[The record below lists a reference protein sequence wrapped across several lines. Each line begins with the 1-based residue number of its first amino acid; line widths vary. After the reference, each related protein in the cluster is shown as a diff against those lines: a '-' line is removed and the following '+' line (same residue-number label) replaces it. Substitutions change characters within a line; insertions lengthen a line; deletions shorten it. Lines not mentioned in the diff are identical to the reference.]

1 MPFSV
6 RMTPDFAPIPMQL
19 PSECP
24 IHLMS
29 ESSIHLMSECP
40 IHSMSESS
48 IHSMS
53 ESSIHLPST
62 YPIHLKRELSAV
74 QKVKNRYLGKLT
86 PCYFTIFHHTF
97 PKVKMKG
104 KQRNLYFSDR
114 TKKKCSSSSLADSRL
129 KLLAMYDKHM
139 QVNSSNRIK
148 SPTLFSSAARQRRS
162 RLSA

>member
-19 PSECP
+19 PSESP

-29 ESSIHLMSECP
+29 ECPIHLMSECP
-40 IHSMSESS
+40 IHSMSECP

-86 PCYFTIFHHTF
+86 PCYFTTSHHTF
-97 PKVKMKG
+97 PKDKMKG

-114 TKKKCSSSSLADSRL
+114 TKKKCSSSGLADSRL

-162 RLSA
+162 RLSV

>member
-29 ESSIHLMSECP
+29 EYPIHLVSECP
-40 IHSMSESS
+40 IHSMSQC
-48 IHSMS
+48 
-53 ESSIHLPST
+53 SIHLPST

-97 PKVKMKG
+97 PKVKTSGRHGILQHTDK
-104 KQRNLYFSDR
+104 RNGCDNLIYYREKSRKFSPFFLFPFIFKIKYSFGIFAR
-114 TKKKCSSSSLADSRL
+114 F
-129 KLLAMYDKHM
+129 LLC
-139 QVNSSNRIK
+139 
-148 SPTLFSSAARQRRS
+148 
-162 RLSA
+162 

>member
-29 ESSIHLMSECP
+29 ECPIHLVSEYPIHLVSECP
-40 IHSMSESS
+40 

-86 PCYFTIFHHTF
+86 PCYFTTFHHTF
-97 PKVKMKG
+97 PKVKTSGRHGILQHTDK
-104 KQRNLYFSDR
+104 RNGCDNLIYYREKSRKFPPFFFSPSFFICNFAYGIAALGIR
-114 TKKKCSSSSLADSRL
+114 WHLCLA
-129 KLLAMYDKHM
+129 
-139 QVNSSNRIK
+139 NSQS
-148 SPTLFSSAARQRRS
+148 
-162 RLSA
+162 

>member
-97 PKVKMKG
+97 PKVKTSGRHGILQHTDK
-104 KQRNLYFSDR
+104 RNGCDNLILLQGEKPQVFS
-114 TKKKCSSSSLADSRL
+114 
-129 KLLAMYDKHM
+129 
-139 QVNSSNRIK
+139 
-148 SPTLFSSAARQRRS
+148 LF
-162 RLSA
+162 LFPFIFYL

>member
-86 PCYFTIFHHTF
+86 PCYFTTFHHTF
-97 PKVKMKG
+97 PKVKTSGRHGILQHTDK
-104 KQRNLYFSDR
+104 RNGCDNLILLQGEKPQVFS
-114 TKKKCSSSSLADSRL
+114 
-129 KLLAMYDKHM
+129 
-139 QVNSSNRIK
+139 
-148 SPTLFSSAARQRRS
+148 LF
-162 RLSA
+162 LFPFIFYL

>member
-1 MPFSV
+1 MV
-6 RMTPDFAPIPMQL
+6 ILMQL

-86 PCYFTIFHHTF
+86 PCYFTTFHHTF
-97 PKVKMKG
+97 PKVKTSGRHGILQHTDK
-104 KQRNLYFSDR
+104 RNGCDNLILLQGEKPQVFS
-114 TKKKCSSSSLADSRL
+114 
-129 KLLAMYDKHM
+129 
-139 QVNSSNRIK
+139 
-148 SPTLFSSAARQRRS
+148 LF
-162 RLSA
+162 LFPFIFYL

>member
-86 PCYFTIFHHTF
+86 PCYFTTFHHTF
-97 PKVKMKG
+97 PKIKTSGRHGILQHTDK
-104 KQRNLYFSDR
+104 RNGCDNLILLQGEKSQVFS
-114 TKKKCSSSSLADSRL
+114 
-129 KLLAMYDKHM
+129 
-139 QVNSSNRIK
+139 
-148 SPTLFSSAARQRRS
+148 LF
-162 RLSA
+162 LFPFIFYL

>member
-29 ESSIHLMSECP
+29 EYSIHLMSEYP
-40 IHSMSESS
+40 IHLVSECP

-86 PCYFTIFHHTF
+86 PCYFTTFHHTF
-97 PKVKMKG
+97 PKDKMKG

-114 TKKKCSSSSLADSRL
+114 TKKKCSSSGLADSRL
-129 KLLAMYDKHM
+129 QLLAMYDKHM

-162 RLSA
+162 RQSA

>member
-29 ESSIHLMSECP
+29 EYPIHLMSECPIHLMSECP

-86 PCYFTIFHHTF
+86 PCYFTTFHHTF
-97 PKVKMKG
+97 PKVKTSGRHGILQHTDK
-104 KQRNLYFSDR
+104 RNGCDNLILLQGEKPQVFS
-114 TKKKCSSSSLADSRL
+114 
-129 KLLAMYDKHM
+129 
-139 QVNSSNRIK
+139 
-148 SPTLFSSAARQRRS
+148 LF
-162 RLSA
+162 LFPFIFYL

>member
-29 ESSIHLMSECP
+29 ESSIHLMSECLIHLVSECP
-40 IHSMSESS
+40 IHSMSQC
-48 IHSMS
+48 
-53 ESSIHLPST
+53 SIHLPST

-86 PCYFTIFHHTF
+86 PCYFITFHHTF
-97 PKVKMKG
+97 PKIKTSGRHGILQHTDK
-104 KQRNLYFSDR
+104 RNGCDNLILLQGEKSQVFS
-114 TKKKCSSSSLADSRL
+114 
-129 KLLAMYDKHM
+129 
-139 QVNSSNRIK
+139 
-148 SPTLFSSAARQRRS
+148 LFHFPFIFY
-162 RLSA
+162 L

>member
-29 ESSIHLMSECP
+29 DSSIHLMSECP
-40 IHSMSESS
+40 

-97 PKVKMKG
+97 PKVKTSGRHGILQHTDK
-104 KQRNLYFSDR
+104 RNGCDNLILLQGEKSQVFS
-114 TKKKCSSSSLADSRL
+114 
-129 KLLAMYDKHM
+129 
-139 QVNSSNRIK
+139 
-148 SPTLFSSAARQRRS
+148 LF
-162 RLSA
+162 LFPFIFYL

>member
-40 IHSMSESS
+40 IHLMSECP
-48 IHSMS
+48 IHLMS

-97 PKVKMKG
+97 PKVKTSGRHGILQHTDK
-104 KQRNLYFSDR
+104 RNGCDNLILLQGEKPQVFS
-114 TKKKCSSSSLADSRL
+114 
-129 KLLAMYDKHM
+129 
-139 QVNSSNRIK
+139 
-148 SPTLFSSAARQRRS
+148 LF
-162 RLSA
+162 LFPFIFYL

>member
-29 ESSIHLMSECP
+29 ECPIHLMSEYPIHLVSECP

-97 PKVKMKG
+97 PKVKTSGRHGILQHTDK
-104 KQRNLYFSDR
+104 RNGCDNLILLQGEKPQVFS
-114 TKKKCSSSSLADSRL
+114 
-129 KLLAMYDKHM
+129 
-139 QVNSSNRIK
+139 
-148 SPTLFSSAARQRRS
+148 LF
-162 RLSA
+162 LFPFIFYL

>member
-97 PKVKMKG
+97 PKVKTSGRHGILQHTDK
-104 KQRNLYFSDR
+104 RN
-114 TKKKCSSSSLADSRL
+114 KKCSSSGLADSL
-129 KLLAMYDKHM
+129 LQLLAMYDKHM

-162 RLSA
+162 RLSV

>member
-29 ESSIHLMSECP
+29 EYPIHL
-40 IHSMSESS
+40 
-48 IHSMS
+48 MS

-86 PCYFTIFHHTF
+86 PCYFTTFHHTF
-97 PKVKMKG
+97 PKVKTSGRHGILQHTDK
-104 KQRNLYFSDR
+104 RNGCDNLILLQGEKPQVFS
-114 TKKKCSSSSLADSRL
+114 
-129 KLLAMYDKHM
+129 
-139 QVNSSNRIK
+139 
-148 SPTLFSSAARQRRS
+148 LF
-162 RLSA
+162 LFPFIFYL

>member
-1 MPFSV
+1 MLS
-6 RMTPDFAPIPMQL
+6 A
-19 PSECP
+19 SECPIHLMSESP

-40 IHSMSESS
+40 IHLMSESP

-97 PKVKMKG
+97 PKVKTSGRHGILQHTDK
-104 KQRNLYFSDR
+104 RNGCDNLILLQGEKPQVFS
-114 TKKKCSSSSLADSRL
+114 
-129 KLLAMYDKHM
+129 
-139 QVNSSNRIK
+139 
-148 SPTLFSSAARQRRS
+148 LF
-162 RLSA
+162 LFPFIFYL

>member
-29 ESSIHLMSECP
+29 ECPIHLMSEYPIHLMSECP
-40 IHSMSESS
+40 

-86 PCYFTIFHHTF
+86 PCYFTIFRHTF
-97 PKVKMKG
+97 PKVKTSGRHGILQHTDK
-104 KQRNLYFSDR
+104 RNGCDNLILLQGEKPQVFS
-114 TKKKCSSSSLADSRL
+114 
-129 KLLAMYDKHM
+129 
-139 QVNSSNRIK
+139 
-148 SPTLFSSAARQRRS
+148 LF
-162 RLSA
+162 LFPFIFYL

>member
-29 ESSIHLMSECP
+29 ECPIHLMSEYPIHLMSECP
-40 IHSMSESS
+40 

-86 PCYFTIFHHTF
+86 PCYFTTFHHTF
-97 PKVKMKG
+97 PKIKTSGRHGILQHTDK
-104 KQRNLYFSDR
+104 RNGCDNLILLQGEKPQVFS
-114 TKKKCSSSSLADSRL
+114 
-129 KLLAMYDKHM
+129 
-139 QVNSSNRIK
+139 
-148 SPTLFSSAARQRRS
+148 LF
-162 RLSA
+162 LFPFIFYL

>member
-29 ESSIHLMSECP
+29 EYSIHLMSEYP
-40 IHSMSESS
+40 IHLVSECP

-74 QKVKNRYLGKLT
+74 QKVKNSYLGKIT
-86 PCYFTIFHHTF
+86 PCYFTTFHHTF

-114 TKKKCSSSSLADSRL
+114 TKKKCSSSGLADSRL
-129 KLLAMYDKHM
+129 QLLAMYDKHM

-148 SPTLFSSAARQRRS
+148 SPTLFSSAARRRRS

>member
-29 ESSIHLMSECP
+29 ECPIHLMSEYPIHLMSECP
-40 IHSMSESS
+40 IHL
-48 IHSMS
+48 MS

-86 PCYFTIFHHTF
+86 PCYFTTFHHTF

-114 TKKKCSSSSLADSRL
+114 TKKKCSSSGLADSLL
-129 KLLAMYDKHM
+129 K
-139 QVNSSNRIK
+139 
-148 SPTLFSSAARQRRS
+148 
-162 RLSA
+162 

>member
-29 ESSIHLMSECP
+29 EYPIHLMSEYPIHLVSECPIHLVSECP
-40 IHSMSESS
+40 IHSMSQC
-48 IHSMS
+48 
-53 ESSIHLPST
+53 SIHLPST

-86 PCYFTIFHHTF
+86 PCYFTTFHHTF
-97 PKVKMKG
+97 PKVKTSGRHGILQHTDK
-104 KQRNLYFSDR
+104 RNGCDNLILLQGEKPQVFS
-114 TKKKCSSSSLADSRL
+114 
-129 KLLAMYDKHM
+129 
-139 QVNSSNRIK
+139 
-148 SPTLFSSAARQRRS
+148 LF
-162 RLSA
+162 LFPFIFYL

>member
-86 PCYFTIFHHTF
+86 PCYFITFHHTF

-114 TKKKCSSSSLADSRL
+114 TKKKCSSTGFSDSRL
-129 KLLAMYDKHM
+129 KLLAMYDKPM
-139 QVNSSNRIK
+139 QVNSCNRIK

-162 RLSA
+162 RQSA

>member
-40 IHSMSESS
+40 IHSMSESP

-97 PKVKMKG
+97 PKVKTSGRHGILQHTDK
-104 KQRNLYFSDR
+104 RNGCDNLILLQGEKPQVFS
-114 TKKKCSSSSLADSRL
+114 
-129 KLLAMYDKHM
+129 
-139 QVNSSNRIK
+139 
-148 SPTLFSSAARQRRS
+148 LF
-162 RLSA
+162 LFPFIFYL

>member
-29 ESSIHLMSECP
+29 EYSIHLMSEYP

-74 QKVKNRYLGKLT
+74 QKVKNSYLGKLT
-86 PCYFTIFHHTF
+86 PCYFTTFHHTF
-97 PKVKMKG
+97 PKIKTSGRHGILQHTDK
-104 KQRNLYFSDR
+104 RNGCDNLILLQGEKPQVFS
-114 TKKKCSSSSLADSRL
+114 
-129 KLLAMYDKHM
+129 
-139 QVNSSNRIK
+139 
-148 SPTLFSSAARQRRS
+148 LF
-162 RLSA
+162 LFPFIFYL